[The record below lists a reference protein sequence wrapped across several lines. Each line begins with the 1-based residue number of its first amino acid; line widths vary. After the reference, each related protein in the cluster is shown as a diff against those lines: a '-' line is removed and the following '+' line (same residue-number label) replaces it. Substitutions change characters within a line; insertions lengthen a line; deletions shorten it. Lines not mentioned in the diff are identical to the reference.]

1 MRGPARCAVIGA
13 GVLGVCVAARLAEA
27 GIGVTLLEQDR
38 PGHAA
43 TRSSFAWLNAN
54 DKTPRAYHDLNHAG
68 MRAWAA
74 LSEGLGGAPW
84 YRPTGNIEWAEDAPG
99 RARLAA
105 RVHRLAGWGYPA
117 RLIGAA
123 EAAGL
128 EPSLRLPASVAEVAW
143 FPREGYLLTEPLVSQ
158 LAGLAVRRGATLLT
172 GEPGRVTG
180 LEAVGGAVRAVRTA
194 AGQVIPADVVVCCA
208 GRWVPDLAALAGTAV
223 PVPLVPWAE
232 PGAPA
237 PGLVVRAGP
246 ATTPGPAR
254 MVHAPRVFLRPHAG
268 GLVHLEAPDA
278 AVDLHT
284 PEADLRRWAGELLS
298 RARRVVRGLDG
309 ASVAG
314 YQVCVRPMPADGRSV
329 VGWLPGADRMYVAV
343 THSGVTLAAHLAGLI
358 AAELADG
365 TEAAE
370 LAPYRPAR
378 FAAVRPA
385 PDVP

>member
-1 MRGPARCAVIGA
+1 MIGA

-74 LSEGLGGAPW
+74 LSAGLGGAPW

-99 RARLAA
+99 RERLAA
-105 RVHRLAGWGYPA
+105 RVHRLTGWGYRA

-123 EAAGL
+123 EAAEL
-128 EPSLRLPASVAEVAW
+128 EPSLRLPAPVAEVAW
-143 FPREGYLLTEPLVSQ
+143 FPGEGYLLTEALVSQ
-158 LAGLAVRRGATLLT
+158 LAELAVRRGATLLT

-194 AGQVIPADVVVCCA
+194 AGQVIPADAVVCCA
-208 GRWVPDLAALAGTAV
+208 GRWVPDLAALAGAAV
-223 PVPLVPWAE
+223 PVPLVPWAG

-237 PGLVVRAGP
+237 PGLVVQAGP
-246 ATTPGPAR
+246 VTPPGPQR
-254 MVHAPRVFLRPHAG
+254 MVHSPDVYLRPHSG
-268 GLVHLEAPDA
+268 GLVHLEASDA

-284 PEADLRRWAGELLS
+284 PEADLRRWAEELLR
-298 RARRVVRGLDG
+298 RARRVVRGLQD
-309 ASVAG
+309 ADVAG
-314 YQVCVRPMPADGRSV
+314 YRVCVRPMPADGRSI
-329 VGWLPGADRMYVAV
+329 VGWLPGAGGVYVAV
-343 THSGVTLAAHLAGLI
+343 THSGVTLAAHLARLI
-358 AAELADG
+358 TTELVTGAA
-365 TEAAE
+365 AAE
-370 LAPYRPAR
+370 LAPYRPDR
-378 FAAVRPA
+378 FAAVTPA
-385 PDVP
+385 P

>member
-1 MRGPARCAVIGA
+1 MRGPGSCAVIGA

-27 GIGVTLLEQDR
+27 GIAVTLLERER

-54 DKTPRAYHDLNHAG
+54 DKAPRAYHDLNHAG

-74 LSEGLGGAPW
+74 LSASLGGSAW
-84 YRPTGNIEWAEDAPG
+84 YRPAGNIEWAEDAPG
-99 RARLAA
+99 HARLAA
-105 RVHRLAGWGYPA
+105 RVRRLAGWAYPA

-128 EPSLRLPASVAEVAW
+128 EPSLRLPASAAEAAW
-143 FPREGYLLTEPLVSQ
+143 FPGEGYLLTEPLVSQ
-158 LAGLAVRRGATLLT
+158 LTGLAVQRGATLLT

-180 LEAVGGAVRAVRTA
+180 LDTAGGAVRAVHTA
-194 AGQVIPADVVVCCA
+194 AGQVIPVDAVVCCA
-208 GRWVPDLAALAGTAV
+208 GRWVPDLAALAGAA

-232 PGAPA
+232 PGAAA
-237 PGLVVRAGP
+237 PGLVVQAGP
-246 ATTPGPAR
+246 VTAPGPAR
-254 MVHAPRVFLRPHAG
+254 MVHAPRVYLRPHTG

-284 PEADLRRWAGELLS
+284 PGADLRRWAGELLR

-314 YQVCVRPMPADGRSV
+314 YRVCVRPMPADGRSI
-329 VGWLPGADRMYVAV
+329 VGWLPGVDGMYVAV
-343 THSGVTLAAHLAGLI
+343 THSGVTLAAHLAELI
-358 AAELADG
+358 TAELVSGAA
-365 TEAAE
+365 AAE
-370 LAPYRPAR
+370 LAPYRPGR
-378 FAAVRPA
+378 FTAAAPA
-385 PDVP
+385 PDGP